1 MLAPRLG
8 YLLILGYSTAFV
20 NITLNYSIRYA
31 VRGEEVA
38 RGSKITDNIIIGTP
52 GKVKML

>member
-1 MLAPRLG
+1 ML
-8 YLLILGYSTAFV
+8 
-20 NITLNYSIRYA
+20 IRYA

-52 GKVKML
+52 GKVMMTLLDISPIIAFNM

>member
-1 MLAPRLG
+1 ML
-8 YLLILGYSTAFV
+8 
-20 NITLNYSIRYA
+20 IRYA

-52 GKVKML
+52 GKVMTLLDISPIIAFNM

>member
-1 MLAPRLG
+1 ML
-8 YLLILGYSTAFV
+8 
-20 NITLNYSIRYA
+20 IRYA

-52 GKVKML
+52 GKVMMTHFGYISYYSL

>member
-1 MLAPRLG
+1 MA
-8 YLLILGYSTAFV
+8 
-20 NITLNYSIRYA
+20 RYA

-52 GKVKML
+52 GKVKMTLLKISYMWL

>member
-1 MLAPRLG
+1 MAIINIISVML
-8 YLLILGYSTAFV
+8 
-20 NITLNYSIRYA
+20 IRYA

-52 GKVKML
+52 GKVIFISPIY

>member
-1 MLAPRLG
+1 ML
-8 YLLILGYSTAFV
+8 
-20 NITLNYSIRYA
+20 IRYA

-52 GKVKML
+52 GKVMMTLFGYTSNYSLYV

>member
-1 MLAPRLG
+1 MLTIML
-8 YLLILGYSTAFV
+8 T
-20 NITLNYSIRYA
+20 RYA

-52 GKVKML
+52 GKVTSNPCYGL

>member
-1 MLAPRLG
+1 M
-8 YLLILGYSTAFV
+8 Y
-20 NITLNYSIRYA
+20 NITSNYSIRYA

>member
-1 MLAPRLG
+1 MEINIISVML
-8 YLLILGYSTAFV
+8 
-20 NITLNYSIRYA
+20 IRYA

-52 GKVKML
+52 GKVMNIHLLYDS

>member
-1 MLAPRLG
+1 ML
-8 YLLILGYSTAFV
+8 LLSHETAFV
-20 NITLNYSIRYA
+20 NFTLTYSIRYA